1 MLPPSKIIS
10 NLMRRDIDV
19 GLLRAFVAVAET
31 GRMTQAAKVVHI
43 TQSAVSQRILR
54 LEGLLELVLF
64 ERGSDAALLTKQGER
79 FLGRARRLIAL
90 NDEILSEMKRD
101 DFSGEIRIGV
111 PHDLVG
117 VLLPPILREFR
128 QAHPNVLV
136 TLVSDISATLR
147 RLLNE
152 RMIDVALTTDPD
164 RAGRKDCLLSDHLVW
179 VGAVDGSAAKR
190 RPLSVAL
197 GQDGCGFR
205 ASAVDALNKAGLP
218 WRSICQVGSLEPVFA
233 TLEADMAIAPFLSRT
248 VPARVA
254 ILKDNELPALPQ
266 YFVNLRFSG
275 APVTASTDAFVRH
288 VRAGFAAR
296 YT

>member
-1 MLPPSKIIS
+1 
-10 NLMRRDIDV
+10 MRRDIDV

-31 GRMTQAAKVVHI
+31 GRMIQAAKVVHI

-54 LEGLLELVLF
+54 LEALLELVLF

-90 NDEILSEMKRD
+90 NDEILSEMKRLRP
-101 DFSGEIRIGV
+101 SSSACR
-111 PHDLVG
+111 DLVG

-152 RMIDVALTTDPD
+152 RKIDVALTTDPD

-179 VGAVDGSAAKR
+179 VGAADGSAAKR

-205 ASAVDALNKAGLP
+205 AAAVDALNRRDCPGVRFAGLAAWNP
-218 WRSICQVGSLEPVFA
+218 YLPRLRPTWR
-233 TLEADMAIAPFLSRT
+233 
-248 VPARVA
+248 
-254 ILKDNELPALPQ
+254 
-266 YFVNLRFSG
+266 LRRS
-275 APVTASTDAFVRH
+275 
-288 VRAGFAAR
+288 
-296 YT
+296 